1 LIKVLIADDHAIV
14 RKGLKQILADTTDT
28 VAVGEAT
35 TEQELFD
42 MVRSIE
48 DLNVVV
54 LDLSMPGRGGLETLK
69 QLKLEYPK
77 LPVLILTIY
86 PEDQYAI
93 RVLKAGASGYLTKES
108 APDQLVTAIRKVA
121 RGEKYIGP
129 RLAERLAADLGRD
142 FDRPLHEALSDREFQ
157 VMRMIA
163 KGKTITEIAD
173 ELSLSVK
180 TISTYRARVL
190 EKMKIKNNAEMTH
203 YAIEQH
209 LID

>member
-1 LIKVLIADDHAIV
+1 MIKVLIADDHAIV
-14 RKGLKQILADTTDT
+14 RKGLKQILADTSDT

-35 TEQELFD
+35 SEQELFD
-42 MVRSIE
+42 AVRLIH

-69 QLKLEYPK
+69 RLKSEYPK

-121 RGEKYIGP
+121 RGEKYIGAS
-129 RLAERLAADLGRD
+129 LAEKLAADLGTNL
-142 FDRPLHEALSDREFQ
+142 DRPLHEALSDREFQ

-163 KGKTITEIAD
+163 IGKTITEIAE

-180 TISTYRARVL
+180 TISTYRTRIL
-190 EKMKIKNNAEMTH
+190 EKMKMRSNAELTH
-203 YAIEQH
+203 YAIQQD
-209 LID
+209 LMK